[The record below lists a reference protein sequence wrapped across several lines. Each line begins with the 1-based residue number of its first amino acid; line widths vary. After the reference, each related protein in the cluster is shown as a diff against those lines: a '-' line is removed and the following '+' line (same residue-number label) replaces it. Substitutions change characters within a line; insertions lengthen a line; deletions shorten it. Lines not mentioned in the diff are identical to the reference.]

1 MRNLVRAACGSGHG
15 RWAVVAIA
23 AQVCVGAP
31 PISLMRNADVI
42 RGKWPED
49 PGTNFA
55 IVLLVK
61 VANASRKP

>member
-1 MRNLVRAACGSGHG
+1 
-15 RWAVVAIA
+15 
-23 AQVCVGAP
+23 VGAP
-31 PISLMRNADVI
+31 PILLMRNADVI

-61 VANASRKP
+61 VANASRRP